1 MNASRIWT
9 LALAALAALAVG
21 VATGAEPAKRPEW
34 DQKKAVEKVK
44 GIIALEEKGLA
55 WDKVAWQTD
64 PAKAAALAKEQQ
76 KPIFVFFF
84 LKKNAGPAT
93 APC

>member
-1 MNASRIWT
+1 MNARAFLI
-9 LALAALAALAVG
+9 LAVG
-21 VATGAEPAKRPEW
+21 AILFSGFGSAQEPGKRPEW

-44 GIIALEEKGLA
+44 RLIALEEKGELP
-55 WDKVAWQTD
+55 WDKIAWKTD
-64 PAKAAALAKEQQ
+64 PAEAAALAQKEQ

-84 LKKNAGPAT
+84 LKKDIGPAN

>member
-9 LALAALAALAVG
+9 LALAALAVG
-21 VATGAEPAKRPEW
+21 VAGAEPPKRPEW

-44 GIIALEEKGLA
+44 GIVALEAKGLA

-84 LKKNAGPAT
+84 LKKDAGPAT

>member
-1 MNASRIWT
+1 MNARSLLT
-9 LALAALAALAVG
+9 VAVI
-21 VATGAEPAKRPEW
+21 ASFSPSFSSAQESTRCPDW

-44 GIIALEEKGLA
+44 CILALEAKGDMFS
-55 WDKVAWQTD
+55 WDKIAWKTD
-64 PAKAAALAKEQQ
+64 PAEAAALARKEQ

-84 LKKNAGPAT
+84 LKKNVGPAA

>member
-1 MNASRIWT
+1 MNAKVFPI
-9 LALAALAALAVG
+9 LAVIAILLPG
-21 VATGAEPAKRPEW
+21 LGSGQEPGKRPEW

-44 GIIALEEKGLA
+44 QLIALEEKGELP
-55 WDKVAWQTD
+55 WDKIAWKTD
-64 PAKAAALAKEQQ
+64 PAEAAALAQKEQ

-84 LKKNAGPAT
+84 LKKDIGPAN